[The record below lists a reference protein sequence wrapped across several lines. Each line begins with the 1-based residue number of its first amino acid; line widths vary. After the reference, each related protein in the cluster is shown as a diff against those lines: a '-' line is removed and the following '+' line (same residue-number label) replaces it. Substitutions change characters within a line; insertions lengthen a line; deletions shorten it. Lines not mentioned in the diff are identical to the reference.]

1 MSIKSR
7 IEQFIAAQNIKRAVF
22 EKRSGLSN
30 GYTRNLKENPSM
42 AKIEDILNAFPELN
56 RVWLL
61 SGEGEMLVSNTPK
74 FASNAE
80 LIGGVHKAL
89 NEDTVSVRFFDVTP
103 TATFQDFCSSAS
115 EDPDYINI
123 VPIPGEHLDDSNCVF
138 EITGDSM
145 APQIQNHARILFQE
159 IKPTKWHEL
168 RDCVVAIAYADRFV
182 IKRIVKNELM
192 TANYLMLASDNPDY
206 PTRETVQL
214 SDIRAVFQALRII
227 SSRIV

>member
-1 MSIKSR
+1 
-7 IEQFIAAQNIKRAVF
+7 
-22 EKRSGLSN
+22 
-30 GYTRNLKENPSM
+30 
-42 AKIEDILNAFPELN
+42 
-56 RVWLL
+56 
-61 SGEGEMLVSNTPK
+61 
-74 FASNAE
+74 
-80 LIGGVHKAL
+80 
-89 NEDTVSVRFFDVTP
+89 
-103 TATFQDFCSSAS
+103 
-115 EDPDYINI
+115 
-123 VPIPGEHLDDSNCVF
+123 
-138 EITGDSM
+138 M

-227 SSRIV
+227 YSKIV